1 MPLIIITGHPC
12 SGKTTFSTRLSDY
25 FQQQFL
31 IEEVDNNNKKSKKVI
46 IINEESECIKKREG
60 YKNSFNEKLS
70 RAALKSA
77 VDHALKADCTV
88 IVDSLNYI
96 KGYRYELYCIARS
109 LRTPH
114 CVAWIECE
122 DNIAWQWN
130 IDRAINDIDNSY
142 EELIMSDLRLRFEA
156 PLEKN
161 RWDNPLF
168 RINCTPLIENSLIS
182 DNNNEKNKIHTV
194 NNIEESLNKIS
205 INDKIVEIV
214 EEEKEDN
221 KTVFTSWRK
230 KKILNQPSSPSV
242 ISKMTLSSTNIDLD
256 SNVDGRKAI
265 WWSGTNNIETKK
277 EGVDTSIA
285 IVNIYNYLNNAS
297 PPPINVSTLPVPRVN
312 ADHLYELDQVSK
324 KISDRIIAHQNECQ
338 LEGTPLL
345 FVDYDRTLTVNRRIS
360 VAELQVCY

>member
-1 MPLIIITGHPC
+1 MPLIIITGYPC
-12 SGKTTFSTRLSDY
+12 CGKTTFSNKLGEY

-31 IEEVDNNNKKSKKVI
+31 LEDGVDNNKKSKNVI

-114 CVAWIECE
+114 CVAWVEC
-122 DNIAWQWN
+122 DDIISWQWN
-130 IDRAINDIDNSY
+130 IERSINDIDNSY
-142 EELIMSDLRLRFEA
+142 EELIMSDLRLRFEG

-168 RINCTPLIENSLIS
+168 RINCTPLIENSLNS
-182 DNNNEKNKIHTV
+182 DNKDEKNKIET
-194 NNIEESLNKIS
+194 INKIEAS
-205 INDKIVEIV
+205 LDNIYIKDKIVV
-214 EEEKEDN
+214 EKEQEEN

-230 KKILNQPSSPSV
+230 KKVSNQPSSPSV
-242 ISKMTLSSTNIDLD
+242 ISKMTISSTNIDLD
-256 SNVDGRKAI
+256 NNNGGGGRKAI

-277 EGVDTSIA
+277 EGVDSSIA
-285 IVNIYNYLNNAS
+285 IVNIYNYLNNAL
-297 PPPINVSTLPVPRVN
+297 PPPVNVATLPVPRVN

-345 FVDYDRTLTVNRRIS
+345 FVDYDRTLTVNRRVS
-360 VAELQVCY
+360 VAELQVC